1 MLLRSILNGQ
11 APATLSIAQQAAQLD
26 MLRQFLE
33 LAGLPCECEGML
45 HGIQVPLLVKAMRG
59 TYAVGTYPIQQELP
73 KVKHPLNAL
82 PERQVRLFSDYE
94 LAHNLPNVA
103 QLLLD

>member
-1 MLLRSILNGQ
+1 

-33 LAGLPCECEGML
+33 LAGVPCECEGIL
-45 HGIQVPLLVKAMRG
+45 HGIQVPLLVKALHG
-59 TYAVGTYPIQQELP
+59 TFAVGTYPIQQELL
-73 KVKHPLNAL
+73 KAKHPLEGL

-103 QLLLD
+103 QSLLN